1 MTPTPTLRRA
11 LVCLPLV
18 SLLALT
24 ACGSGGGGGGAEDA
38 VTLRLSHQ
46 WPDVGVDGD
55 GDHRALIAQR
65 FAEEV
70 SERSDGSIE
79 VQVYPNASLV
89 KATEQYSAMTNGSVD
104 ASVFPLSYAAGHVPA
119 FDITLMPGLIRNHE
133 QAEAWGTSTIGE
145 SVEEITEE
153 HGVKILIWMWGS
165 GIFATKG
172 DPIVTPDDIRPGMVM
187 RGAGGATEEV
197 LEAAGAGITSL
208 PSNEIYSAL
217 QTGVLDGVSTSPSS
231 TISFN
236 LQEQIDSYTASTE
249 NSFWFIANP
258 LIISNESWDKLS
270 PEQQDIVQSVSEE
283 LQPEA
288 YAMASEDE
296 TEATAVLK
304 ESGVEVVEMDDAAFE
319 QWQELSKET
328 AWKSFAERVEDGQRL
343 LDEAQSA
350 GD

>member
-1 MTPTPTLRRA
+1 MLNSTLRRA

-18 SLLALT
+18 SLLTLA
-24 ACGSGGGGGGAEDA
+24 ACGSDGGDGDGGGT

-46 WPDVGVDGD
+46 WPGTSPDGE

-65 FAEEV
+65 FADEV
-70 SERSDGSIE
+70 NEQSDGSIE

-89 KATEQYSAMTNGSVD
+89 KSTEQYGAMTNGSVD
-104 ASVFPLSYAAGHVPA
+104 LSVFPLSYAAGQVPA
-119 FDITLMPGLIRNHE
+119 FDITLMPGLIRNHA
-133 QAEAWGTSTIGE
+133 QAEAWETSTIGE
-145 SVEEITEE
+145 SVDAITEE
-153 HGVKILIWMWGS
+153 NGVKILVWMWGA
-165 GIFATKG
+165 GVFATKG
-172 DPIVTPDDIRPGMVM
+172 DPIVAPDDVRPGMVM

-236 LQEQIDSYTASTE
+236 LHEQIDSYTASTE
-249 NSFWFIANP
+249 NSFWFIMNP
-258 LIISNESWDKLS
+258 LIISNETWDSLS
-270 PEQQDIVQSVSEE
+270 PEQQEIVQSVSDE

-288 YAMASEDE
+288 YSMAREDE
-296 TEATAVLK
+296 EAATAFLK
-304 ESGVEVVEMDDAAFE
+304 EAGVEVLEMDDAAFE
-319 QWQELSKET
+319 QWQDLSKET

-343 LDEAQSA
+343 LDEGQNA
-350 GD
+350 GQ